1 MYIKWVKFSLQL
13 KIMTDGLTDGNYGEN
28 IVLMTHVIRIIILH
42 LTVFETYWIEYLLT
56 YAYIMIY
63 VDYTYGWCIQNRIQN
78 PFFIYEN
85 PLSSGPMNTRIVRI
99 IKFASVQKQHN
110 KLVYLN
116 FFSEWIKLFNQK
128 LTQPTSAT
136 ANPSWR
142 PPIFTRSP
150 QITHA
155 ITPDPGSTS
164 PPPTRSPQVRVQRI
178 CITS

>member
-116 FFSEWIKLFNQK
+116 FFSEWIKLFNK
-128 LTQPTSAT
+128 
-136 ANPSWR
+136 NWPSQR
-142 PPIFTRSP
+142 VLQRTHLDGPRSSRDHPRSHTRSP
-150 QITHA
+150 QI
-155 ITPDPGSTS
+155 
-164 PPPTRSPQVRVQRI
+164 QVRLPRHPHDHPRSGFNAFV
-178 CITS
+178 